1 MNKAEFQ
8 SKIQEIG
15 TCEDESLR
23 RTKLAELSDTVS
35 EVFDNVD
42 TLTEANNSLTETNDD
57 LREANMQL
65 FKMVGQKQN
74 TETPEPQPEPE
85 PKKRTYENLFN
96 EKGELK

>member
-8 SKIQEIG
+8 SRIQEIG
-15 TCEDESLR
+15 SCEDISLI
-23 RTKLAELSDTVS
+23 RTNLAELSDSVS

-42 TLTEANNSLTETNDD
+42 NLTQANNSLTENIDD

-74 TETPEPQPEPE
+74 PEPPEPKDPE